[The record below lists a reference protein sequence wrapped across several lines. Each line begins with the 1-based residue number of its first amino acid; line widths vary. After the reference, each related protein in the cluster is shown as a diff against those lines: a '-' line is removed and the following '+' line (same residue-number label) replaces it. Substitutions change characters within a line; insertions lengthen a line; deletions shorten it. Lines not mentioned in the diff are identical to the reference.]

1 MSLGLMLIVGFQ
13 SCAAS
18 LGGGITGNETT
29 AGAGAA
35 GFLVA
40 LLFLLGGA
48 FAIGFPIVS
57 LVFFVLAS
65 PLALVAGFTSDF
77 RDLRIWGFVALVLA
91 VLSYFGRREKRRRDA
106 QQAQRVR

>member
-1 MSLGLMLIVGFQ
+1 MSLGLMLTVGFQ

-29 AGAGAA
+29 SGAGAA

-57 LVFFVLAS
+57 LIFSCLLH
-65 PLALVAGFTSDF
+65 PLPWWQDLPQTS
-77 RDLRIWGFVALVLA
+77 
-91 VLSYFGRREKRRRDA
+91 ET
-106 QQAQRVR
+106 